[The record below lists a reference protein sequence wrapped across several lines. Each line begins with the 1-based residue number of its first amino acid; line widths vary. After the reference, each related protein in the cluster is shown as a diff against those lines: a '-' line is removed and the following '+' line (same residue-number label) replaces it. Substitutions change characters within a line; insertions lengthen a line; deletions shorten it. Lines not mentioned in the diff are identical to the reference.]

1 MRARSAKANRSPAG
15 AGGGVSIQKSQ
26 QPQFRINNQIRVP
39 EVRVIMADGTN
50 RGVMSTR
57 DALELARSLHLDL
70 IEVAPTA
77 DPPVC
82 RIMDYGRFQYER
94 EKKER
99 AARKSQKLIE
109 VKGVQLRPKTT
120 DHDLSFKIRAARRF
134 LMEGNKVKLTLRM
147 RGREAANLHVAY
159 QMLDKFIA
167 SVSDLAVVEVK
178 PNLEGRAMIAV
189 LAPTPATL
197 AASRLKSTRQQVEA
211 ERAADKAAGYDE
223 EQEERENA
231 DDDEDVEQPAA
242 QPAATVEQPPAAE
255 QTKTSTKEEIAAA
268 RKEAKRKKVAQKRA
282 EEQFGLP

>member
-1 MRARSAKANRSPAG
+1 M
-15 AGGGVSIQKSQ
+15 SIQKNQ
-26 QPQFRINNQIRVP
+26 QHQFRINYQIRAP
-39 EVRVIMADGTN
+39 EVRVIMPDGTN
-50 RGVMSTR
+50 RGVMSVR
-57 DALELARSLHLDL
+57 EALELARSLQLDL

-82 RIMDYGRFQYER
+82 RIMDFGRFLYER

-134 LMEGNKVKLTLRM
+134 LMEGNKVKLTLRL
-147 RGREAANLHVAY
+147 RGREAVNLHVAH
-159 QMLDKFIA
+159 QMVEKFIA
-167 SVSDLAVVEVK
+167 GVSDLALVEVQ
-178 PNLEGRAMIAV
+178 PNIEGRAMIAV

-197 AASRLKSTRQQVEA
+197 AASRLKSTRQRIEA

-223 EQEERENA
+223 ELEELEEA
-231 DDDEDVEQPAA
+231 EEDEDVEQASA
-242 QPAATVEQPPAAE
+242 QQPASETAQQPSASQGEHEQVRR
-255 QTKTSTKEEIAAA
+255 SKEEIAAA
-268 RKEAKRKKVAQKRA
+268 RKEANRKKIAQKRA